1 LTVPFERARIPV
13 LHSVENLW
21 ITLQNVAG
29 PVGGAYETVEE
40 RA

>member
-1 LTVPFERARIPV
+1 LTVDDAKAKITV